1 MPPKE
6 LALLIACHEGIK
18 EAREAL
24 KELIEMLDGFLI
36 RAEKAIAEEELTQ
49 FIPEDPDSEVQ

>member
-18 EAREAL
+18 EAHEAL
-24 KELIEMLDGFLI
+24 KELMEMLEGFLI
-36 RAEKAIAEEELTQ
+36 RAEKAIG
-49 FIPEDPDSEVQ
+49 EDDVV